1 MADTLSQK
9 VVNWARGKKGKQV
22 KTGEC
27 WDLAEEAL
35 KQAGAKTSND
45 LGPVDADADYVWGDP
60 VANLK
65 DVLPGDI
72 LQFRDH
78 TITVSKELEVTFED
92 GSGYTESNEA
102 ETTRPHHTAI
112 VNAAKGNGA
121 FELLEQNHEN
131 VKTVQTNQLLTKSV
145 AATKTTT
152 KKNMKDPTDGKMKLA
167 TVVET
172 TTVTVTGTIW
182 AYRPKQ

>member
-1 MADTLSQK
+1 ML
-9 VVNWARGKKGKQV
+9 
-22 KTGEC
+22 
-27 WDLAEEAL
+27 
-35 KQAGAKTSND
+35 
-45 LGPVDADADYVWGDP
+45 
-60 VANLK
+60 
-65 DVLPGDI
+65 
-72 LQFRDH
+72 FRSLD
-78 TITVSKELEVTFED
+78 VTFED

-112 VNAAKGNGA
+112 VNAAKGNGV

-145 AATKTTT
+145 AAKTTTT
-152 KKNMKDPTDGKMKLA
+152 KKMMEDPNDGNKKKMA

-172 TTVTVTGTIW
+172 LTTTVSGTIW